1 MKSSFEEKKLRL
13 KEIRN
18 KFLRFHK
25 ILLDRERDNYE
36 MEFGAVSAG
45 NFLELLLGD
54 ERFAW
59 LRTISTL
66 IVRID
71 EAFDLDD
78 GLSSEMVAGFYQE
91 SFDMIGNSD
100 EYLEFKS
107 NLKRALPHNPK
118 AEVLKVEIEELLV
131 R

>member
-1 MKSSFEEKKLRL
+1 MKDFEEKKLRL

-18 KFLRFHK
+18 KFLKFHK
-25 ILLDRERDNYE
+25 LLLDWDRAKYER
-36 MEFGAVSAG
+36 EFGALSSG
-45 NFLELLLGD
+45 KFLEMLMGN

-78 GLSSEMVAGFYQE
+78 GLSDEMLEGFYEE
-91 SFDMIGNSD
+91 SANLFDGSD
-100 EYLEFKS
+100 EYAEFKT
-107 NLKRALPHNPK
+107 KAAEAVPKLPE
-118 AEVLKVEIEELLV
+118 AEVLRDQIIKLLD
-131 R
+131 